1 MSSARHHGVRQ
12 ADSRYAITNAVDGR
26 RLGRELVFM
35 GPDRAGNLLELIGRE
50 AGGELVVFHAMPL
63 RESFRK
69 KYFL

>member
-1 MSSARHHGVRQ
+1 MSSACRHGVRQ
-12 ADSRYAITNAVDGR
+12 ADVRHAITNAVDGR
-26 RLGRELVFM
+26 RLEDELFFM
-35 GPDRAGNLLELIGRE
+35 GPDRAGNLLELMGQE